1 MEVSGIGVCVCVCV
15 CVCVFVCVA
24 EGPADGLTAAVFT
37 GSTAQASER
46 GMIGNGLNEIKL
58 LSA

>member
-1 MEVSGIGVCVCVCV
+1 MQVSGIGVCVCVC
-15 CVCVFVCVA
+15 VCVA

-37 GSTAQASER
+37 GSAAQASER